1 MDRRTFLL
9 ETTGA
14 FCAAA
19 GCAIYGVRSTERD
32 GLAAAACCVVFDPT
46 LEQSRALARCAARAG
61 VDAWP
66 VEDDIGMAWHTQL
79 ARRIG
84 VRTRVVA
91 ALRPADVFVLTR
103 LAAARGVFVLSP
115 HDLLI
120 SRERGTRDFTPPMS
134 SPLAS

>member
-9 ETTGA
+9 ETAGA

-19 GCAIYGVRSTERD
+19 GCAIYGVRNTKCD
-32 GLAAAACCVVFDPT
+32 GHAAAACCVVFDPT
-46 LEQSRALARCAARAG
+46 LEPGRTLARCATRAG

-66 VEDDIGMAWHTQL
+66 VADDIGMAWHTQL

-84 VRTRVVA
+84 AHTWVVA

-103 LAAARGVFVLSP
+103 LAAARGAFVLAP
-115 HDLLI
+115 RDLQTQT
-120 SRERGTRDFTPPMS
+120 S
-134 SPLAS
+134 